1 MIHLVVALPAEA
13 KPLTRHFRLERRAD
27 NGSSPVYENE
37 GMSLI
42 VSGAGKTR
50 AAAATARLHGVSG
63 ATPDCAWLNI
73 GIAGDGNRTL
83 GEGMLAHTIKDA
95 ATRRCWYPPLVFRPP
110 CETTSVLTVDR
121 PARAYPETGS
131 VDMEA
136 SAVYDTARRFSTSEL
151 IHCFKIIS
159 DNHANPARSVSAASA
174 ERLVAEKLDVI
185 EIIVRQ
191 LSQLAEEV
199 GRLRAPPS
207 ELKRFLRR
215 WHFTVSERHRLRQL
229 LQCWQLR
236 GREQQLLSAEFNALS
251 GASEVLALLERRLQE
266 LPVRLS

>member
-1 MIHLVVALPAEA
+1 MIHLVVALSAEA
-13 KPLTRHFRLERRAD
+13 KPLIRHFGLERRAD
-27 NGSSPVYENE
+27 KGPFPVYENE

-42 VSGAGKTR
+42 VSGAGKPR
-50 AAAATARLHGVSG
+50 AAAATAHLHGVRG
-63 ATPDCAWLNI
+63 TTLDCAWLNI
-73 GIAGDGNRTL
+73 GIAGDGSRAL
-83 GEGMLAHTIKDA
+83 GEGMLAHSIKDA
-95 ATRRCWYPPLVFRPP
+95 TTRRCWYPPLVFQPP

-121 PARAYPETGS
+121 PASAYPEAGS

-159 DNHANPARSVSAASA
+159 DNHANPAHSVSAASV

-185 EIIVRQ
+185 EVIVRQ
-191 LSQLAEEV
+191 LSQLAEE
-199 GRLRAPPS
+199 LRCLRTPPS
-207 ELKRFLRR
+207 ELERFLRR
-215 WHFTVSERHRLRQL
+215 WHFTVSERHRLCQL

-236 GREQQLLSAEFNALS
+236 GREQQLLSTEFNALS